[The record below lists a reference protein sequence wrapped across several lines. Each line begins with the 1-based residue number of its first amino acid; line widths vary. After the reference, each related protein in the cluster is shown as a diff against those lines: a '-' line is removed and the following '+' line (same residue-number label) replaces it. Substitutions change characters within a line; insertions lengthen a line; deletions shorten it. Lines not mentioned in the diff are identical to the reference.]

1 MANGQ
6 WRGFAPTCLPS
17 LPSISSIFSEFPRLS
32 ASVLYLT
39 LIFMIAHLY
48 INRCFAFSGLSGLPL
63 SLLAYCADF
72 IIIFIWHGWHKKQSE
87 EQDRKENSFSCSA
100 AARHRQAD
108 RHIPALAQ
116 CFHLIFQFESLK
128 IFPLSLLKLIL
139 LSPAPNSACFS
150 ASLSAFVAFLS
161 PPTARLLFCFDCPGQ
176 GFELYFLLLLLIVV
190 LNTRP

>member
-100 AARHRQAD
+100 AARHRQTD
-108 RHIPALAQ
+108 IYLPWLSVSIWFSNSSRWRFSRFPSSNLSCFPQPRTQLAFQ
-116 CFHLIFQFESLK
+116 LHWAHL
-128 IFPLSLLKLIL
+128 L
-139 LSPAPNSACFS
+139 LS
-150 ASLSAFVAFLS
+150 
-161 PPTARLLFCFDCPGQ
+161 
-176 GFELYFLLLLLIVV
+176 FLLRRRGFYFVLIARARDLSFTFFYFCLLSF
-190 LNTRP
+190 